1 MERLNDEGQW
11 IVLMGF
17 IVCVGILFL
26 SFILSQSTLVG
37 QSTSEAVLEFPKDEI
52 QDLRSEVV
60 GFSGNS
66 DIVDNKNGV
75 QDNLRKDISMLA
87 MNRQNTVC
95 NFSLTESGDDVDMSI
110 HFNNGVMEYD
120 ETSTLP

>member
-17 IVCVGILFL
+17 MICVGILFL

-37 QSTSEAVLEFPKDEI
+37 QSTSEGVLEFPKNEI
-52 QDLRSEVV
+52 QDLRSEVI

-66 DIVDNKNGV
+66 GIVDNSGV
-75 QDNLRKDISMLA
+75 QNSLKDDISELA
-87 MNRQNTVC
+87 INRQNAVC
-95 NFSLTESGDDVDMSI
+95 TFSLTGSGDDVNMTI
-110 HFNNGVMEYD
+110 HYNNGVMEYD

>member
-17 IVCVGILFL
+17 MVCVGILFL

-37 QSTSEAVLEFPKDEI
+37 QSTSEGVLEFPKDDI
-52 QDLRSEVV
+52 QDLRSEVI

-66 DIVDNKNGV
+66 DIVDNKNGI
-75 QDNLRKDISMLA
+75 QDRLKDDISMLA
-87 MNRQNTVC
+87 INRLNTVC
-95 NFSLTESGDDVDMSI
+95 INMNI
-110 HFNNGVMEYD
+110 HFNNGVVEYD

>member
-17 IVCVGILFL
+17 IVCTGILFL

-66 DIVDNKNGV
+66 DIVNNISGV
-75 QDNLRKDISMLA
+75 QEKLRDDISMLA
-87 MNRQNTVC
+87 INRQNTVC
-95 NFSLTESGDDVDMSI
+95 TFSLTRSGDEVNMTI

-120 ETSTLP
+120 EISTLP

>member
-17 IVCVGILFL
+17 LVCVGILFL

-37 QSTSEAVLEFPKDEI
+37 QSTSEGVLEFPKDDI
-52 QDLRSEVV
+52 QDLRSEII

-66 DIVDNKNGV
+66 GIVDNLGV
-75 QDNLRKDISMLA
+75 QGNLMGDISMLA
-87 MNRQNTVC
+87 INRQNTVC
-95 NFSLTESGDDVDMSI
+95 TFSLTRSGDDVNMNI
-110 HFNNGVMEYD
+110 HFNNGVVEYD

>member
-17 IVCVGILFL
+17 MVCVGILFL
-26 SFILSQSTLVG
+26 SFIISQSTLVG
-37 QSTSEAVLEFPKDEI
+37 QSTSEAVLEFPKDDI
-52 QDLRSEVV
+52 QDLRSEVI

-66 DIVDNKNGV
+66 GIVDNPGV
-75 QDNLRKDISMLA
+75 QGNLKDDISMLA
-87 MNRQNTVC
+87 INRQNAVC
-95 NFSLTESGDDVDMSI
+95 TFSLTTSGDDVNMSI
-110 HFNNGVMEYD
+110 HFNNGVVEYD

>member
-17 IVCVGILFL
+17 MVCVGILFL

-37 QSTSEAVLEFPKDEI
+37 QSTSEGVLEFPKDDI
-52 QDLRSEVV
+52 QDLRSEII

-66 DIVDNKNGV
+66 GIVDNPGV
-75 QDNLRKDISMLA
+75 RGNLRKDISMLA
-87 MNRQNTVC
+87 INRLNTVC
-95 NFSLTESGDDVDMSI
+95 NFSLTPSGDDINMSI
-110 HFNNGVMEYD
+110 HFNNGVVEYD

>member
-17 IVCVGILFL
+17 MICVGILFL
-26 SFILSQSTLVG
+26 AFIISQSTLVG
-37 QSTSEAVLEFPKDEI
+37 QSTSEGVLEFPKNEI
-52 QDLRSEVV
+52 QDLRSEVI

-66 DIVDNKNGV
+66 GIVNHPEGV
-75 QDNLRKDISMLA
+75 QKSLREDISMLA
-87 MNRQNTVC
+87 INRQNTVC
-95 NFSLTESGDDVDMSI
+95 NFSLARSGDDVNMNI
-110 HFNNGVMEYD
+110 HFNNGVVEYD